1 MVMCHVKPQ
10 LDSTVEVLAGVSQQ
24 TGESGHSKMKKE
36 MARYK

>member
-10 LDSTVEVLAGVSQQ
+10 LDSTGEGLAGDSEQ